1 MDQMNEA
8 KLLLYK
14 QIKKIFKKQVTLKI
28 LYLIELHMDQM
39 NEAKLLLYKQIKK
52 IFKKQVTLKIL
63 YFYKI

>member
-1 MDQMNEA
+1 MAGINAANLIELHMDQMNEA

-39 NEAKLLLYKQIKK
+39 NEAKLLL
-52 IFKKQVTLKIL
+52 
-63 YFYKI
+63 